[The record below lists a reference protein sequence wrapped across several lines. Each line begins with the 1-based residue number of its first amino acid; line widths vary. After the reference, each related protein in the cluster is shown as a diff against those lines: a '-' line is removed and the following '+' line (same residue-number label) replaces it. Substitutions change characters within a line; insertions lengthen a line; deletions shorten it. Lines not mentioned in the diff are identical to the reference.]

1 MKKKEEGEVKG
12 KTVVVGCRRSS
23 MIFQRESLFREKE
36 RKGEKRFSRLSSR
49 NPIQFIIIAQPAA
62 RHSEQHNRNNIMT
75 TPAILTTRLRQLG
88 HCPPSLL
95 AVEETKLDDS
105 FLVKVSNLVQDGV
118 KLRENATVQE
128 IQECLE
134 SPYPIDLVT
143 VLRALDIALR
153 V

>member
-1 MKKKEEGEVKG
+1 
-12 KTVVVGCRRSS
+12 
-23 MIFQRESLFREKE
+23 
-36 RKGEKRFSRLSSR
+36 
-49 NPIQFIIIAQPAA
+49 
-62 RHSEQHNRNNIMT
+62 MT

-128 IQECLE
+128 IQDCLE
-134 SPYPIDLVT
+134 LSSVIRGAFVVIPAR
-143 VLRALDIALR
+143 VL
-153 V
+153 

>member
-1 MKKKEEGEVKG
+1 
-12 KTVVVGCRRSS
+12 

-36 RKGEKRFSRLSSR
+36 RKGEKRFTTSF
-49 NPIQFIIIAQPAA
+49 FIIIAQPAA

-105 FLVKVSNLVQDGV
+105 FLIKVSNLVQDG
-118 KLRENATVQE
+118 KSASKHLA
-128 IQECLE
+128 LE
-134 SPYPIDLVT
+134 RPYVGRLSHHNIL
-143 VLRALDIALR
+143 L
-153 V
+153 